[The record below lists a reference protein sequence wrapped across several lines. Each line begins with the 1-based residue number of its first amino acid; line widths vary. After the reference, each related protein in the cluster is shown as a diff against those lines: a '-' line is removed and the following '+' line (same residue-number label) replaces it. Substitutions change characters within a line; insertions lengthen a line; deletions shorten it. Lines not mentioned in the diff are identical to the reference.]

1 MLSRKWTWRTERP
14 LSPGSEGEALSPGS
28 HPPAMKA
35 GGAWGHGATD
45 HLGGLPLGSIP
56 PHPCQT
62 QAKACAPRGL
72 CLFRREIESV
82 KRAPALGVRDIGR
95 AWSLDRRSPNKPGSG
110 LQGLTQRPAPQQS
123 SHFSFISK
131 PEPEPQ
137 DSKSV
142 EEDSNGPPLP
152 PKSSLGGRGRW
163 EGASRLGRSLRR
175 RQVGRHEAA
184 QQGQGPLPWPHP
196 HGAWSTH

>member
-1 MLSRKWTWRTERP
+1 M
-14 LSPGSEGEALSPGS
+14 
-28 HPPAMKA
+28 
-35 GGAWGHGATD
+35 
-45 HLGGLPLGSIP
+45 
-56 PHPCQT
+56 
-62 QAKACAPRGL
+62 
-72 CLFRREIESV
+72 
-82 KRAPALGVRDIGR
+82 GVRDIGR
-95 AWSLDRRSPNKPGSG
+95 AWSLDRRSPSKLGSR

-142 EEDSNGPPLP
+142 EEDSSGPPLP

-175 RQVGRHEAA
+175 KQVGSHEAT
-184 QQGQGPLPWPHP
+184 QQGQGPLPWPP
-196 HGAWSTH
+196 PAWSMEHPLGRAKSLLALESVFELGPSSTASLPSPTYTVEVNLLERNLTR